1 MNIKVI
7 LLSMLVL
14 ILPATALAGGMND
27 DPLLTK
33 VMVNQLEIRGAE
45 GSNPLVWDAEGW
57 IGKDLN
63 KLWLKS
69 DGEYVSGKVRDM
81 EFQALYSRAVAPFWD
96 MQLGWRHDKSE
107 NPAPHRDWLAVGV
120 RGLAP
125 YFFDVDAAL
134 FIGDNGRAAARLKVE
149 YDILFTQR
157 LILVPEIK
165 LNFYTKDDPAT
176 ATGSGLANIE
186 TGLRLRYEIRREFAP
201 YIGLNWNRLYGQ
213 SADYAREE
221 GGDVDNVRLLMG
233 LRAWF

>member
-1 MNIKVI
+1 MKIV
-7 LLSMLVL
+7 LLGLCAL
-14 ILPATALAGGMND
+14 IIPGTALAGGMND

-33 VMVNQLEIRGAE
+33 VMVNQLEIRNAE
-45 GSNPLVWDAEGW
+45 GSNPLAWDAEGW

-63 KLWLKS
+63 KLWLKTE
-69 DGEYVSGKVRDM
+69 GEYVSGKVSDM
-81 EFQALYSRAVAPFWD
+81 ESQALYSRAVAPFWD
-96 MQLGWRHDKSE
+96 MQVGWRHDKLE
-107 NPAPHRDWLAVGV
+107 NPAPHRDWLTLGV

-125 YFFDVDAAL
+125 YSFDVDGAV
-134 FIGDNGRAAARLKVE
+134 FIGDNGRLAARLKVE

-165 LNFYTKDDPAT
+165 INVYSRDDPAT

-201 YIGLNWNRLYGQ
+201 YIGLNWNRLYGK

-221 GGDVDNVRLLMG
+221 GGDVDNVRLLVG
-233 LRAWF
+233 LRTWF